1 MRGTPG
7 QIQPKAIVW
16 DAAFH
21 WWLSSCKTSKILPG
35 PFQLYCWWNKP
46 AIWLANSNA
55 AFPCFPQK
63 VFLRC
68 YLRLRF
74 ISMPKIKGIDWF
86 APEILIIKGSINLIE
101 QEVYLATPIQEYQFQ
116 IPSSLDGYVHVK
128 NARYQQIPSR
138 DIDIQKTWLLY
149 LVIRRHTYLVSA
161 SLKHD
166 PKLSVKVDDVR
177 KRTDYNNDEGIEES
191 DSLKCQFRLYYVKE
205 V

>member
-1 MRGTPG
+1 MRATSDLM
-7 QIQPKAIVW
+7 QP
-16 DAAFH
+16 
-21 WWLSSCKTSKILPG
+21 
-35 PFQLYCWWNKP
+35 
-46 AIWLANSNA
+46 
-55 AFPCFPQK
+55 K

-68 YLRLRF
+68 YLCLRF
-74 ISMPKIKGIDWF
+74 ISMPKIQGINWF

-149 LVIRRHTYLVSA
+149 LVIRRHAYLVSA

-191 DSLKCQFRLYYVKE
+191 DSPKGQFRLFMLKRYNETGLMFLFKE
-205 V
+205 GLTLTIKFHTKGMAVFITPWYKYSIYSLTNQLT